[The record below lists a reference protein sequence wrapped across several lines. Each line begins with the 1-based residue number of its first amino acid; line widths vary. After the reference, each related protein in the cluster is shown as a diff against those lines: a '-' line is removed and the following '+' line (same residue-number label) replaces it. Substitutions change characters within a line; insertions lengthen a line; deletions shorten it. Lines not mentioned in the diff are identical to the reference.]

1 MKKIIKVAAA
11 IIIQDHKVFS
21 AQRGRERS
29 LAHLWEF
36 PGGKIEENES
46 PRQALIR
53 EIQEELLIEV
63 DVASKAF
70 DKVRHDYDFGRVEL
84 TTFICQL
91 KSETPQLTEHVD
103 YKWLSVDQLL
113 ELDWAPADIPTVK
126 KLIRHWESVSHG

>member
-11 IIIQDHKVFS
+11 IIIQDNKVFS
-21 AQRGRERS
+21 AQRGPERS

-46 PRQALIR
+46 PRQALTR

-70 DKVRHDYDFGRVEL
+70 DKVHHDYDFGRVEL
-84 TTFICQL
+84 ITFICQL
-91 KSETPQLTEHVD
+91 KNEAPQLTEHVD
-103 YKWLSVDQLL
+103 SKWLAVDQLL

-126 KLIRHWESVSHG
+126 KIIQNWESVSHA